1 MRNHDSDF
9 TGPLIIIGGIALGL
23 IVIGGVGVW
32 VYTETTEP
40 DSGVITDM
48 EYEPEHWDSGVE
60 CLPKSG
66 GGVECLPY
74 NDYYPATWC
83 IWYED
88 AEGNEGDDCTS
99 KARYES
105 FDIGDTYTKG

>member
-1 MRNHDSDF
+1 MRHSEF
-9 TGPLIIIGGIALGL
+9 EPVPC
-23 IVIGGVGVW
+23 VIGGAVVLVIAGGIGVW
-32 VYTETTEP
+32 AYTEHNEP
-40 DSGVITDM
+40 DAGTITDM
-48 EYEPEHWDSGVE
+48 EHEPEHWDSGIE

-88 AEGNEGDDCTS
+88 AEGAEGDDCVS
-99 KARYES
+99 EARYES
-105 FDIGDTYTKG
+105 FEIGDTYTKD

>member
-1 MRNHDSDF
+1 MRYTDTD
-9 TGPLIIIGGIALGL
+9 P
-23 IVIGGVGVW
+23 VMWVVGGVVVVGLLGVGGYW
-32 VYTETTEP
+32 IYTESAEP

-99 KARYES
+99 QARYES
-105 FDIGDTYTKG
+105 FDIGDNYTKG